1 MINFYNGREKV
12 SHIMDKGCA
21 SYQHLQY
28 NKSKIILATYI
39 IVLFNRRIAG
49 KIMLKAIN

>member
-21 SYQHLQY
+21 SYQYLQY
-28 NKSKIILATYI
+28 NKSKIILDKQLI
-39 IVLFNRRIAG
+39 
-49 KIMLKAIN
+49 